1 MLENMPQCLNLHN
14 QKGKEGRTKKIEREK
29 ERKKERKKEIAYP
42 HIS

>member
-14 QKGKEGRTKKIEREK
+14 QKGKEGRTKKIERE
-29 ERKKERKKEIAYP
+29 RKKEGMKEIAYP